1 MFFGS
6 IPALVTPFSGGK
18 VDEGAFRDLVD
29 WQIAEGTNGL
39 VPVGTTGE
47 SPTLSHDEHM
57 RVVEWCVEQ
66 AKGRVPVIAGA
77 GSNSTKE
84 AVSLAQ
90 HAEQAGADAVLV
102 VAPYYNKPT
111 QEGLYQHFK
120 AINDAI
126 GIPIIMYNIPS
137 RSVVDI
143 SVDTMRRLY
152 ELKNIAGVKDAT
164 ANMTRVTQQRAAI
177 GADFN
182 QLSGED
188 ITALGFMAHGGHG
201 CISVTSNVAPRLCA
215 QFQSA
220 CLRGDY
226 ATALTLQ
233 DKLAPLHVN
242 LFVETSPAPI
252 KYAMALLGKCD
263 NVLRL
268 PMVPASEKAQSAVRE
283 AMVHAGL
290 INLHRPPAKA
300 FECNTG
306 LLLGLRR
313 DRVIARWR
321 RHQLHQAEH
330 HRQRRGIDR
339 ELHHRRMVVV
349 ADQCAQHATENAAV
363 REQPRAVPHR
373 LIEGGDHVG
382 LFEEPD
388 CLRGHAGGEKC
399 DHETGHAE
407 QVALRNIQHP
417 EIGRS
422 ANGRAEQQSG
432 NAAREHF
439 ERRGTFAC
447 QHAVEEHHDLET
459 FAQNGDAHDDR
470 KREKRFCPSGDGL
483 TRGTEFGGE
492 FAPVARHPHV
502 VPSEH
507 DHSDRQDGG
516 VHQFLPGA
524 GKRL

>member
-1 MFFGS
+1 LTCGAFAPRAEDHAMTAKTRFRGS
-6 IPALVTPFSGGK
+6 FTALITPFKNGSL
-18 VDEGAFRDLVD
+18 DEKAFRDLVD
-29 WQIAEGTNGL
+29 WQIVEGTNGL

-57 RVVEWCVEQ
+57 HVVEWCVEQ

-90 HAEQAGADAVLV
+90 HAEEAGADAVLV
-102 VAPYYNKPT
+102 VSPYYNKPT

-137 RSVVDI
+137 RSVIDI
-143 SVDTMRRLY
+143 SVDTMKRLY
-152 ELKNIAGVKDAT
+152 ELKNVAGVKDAT
-164 ANMTRVTQQRAAI
+164 ASMTRVSQQRSAM

-233 DKLAPLHVN
+233 DKLAPLHLN

-252 KYAMALLGKCD
+252 KYAMSLLGKCA

-290 INLHRPPAKA
+290 IN
-300 FECNTG
+300 
-306 LLLGLRR
+306 
-313 DRVIARWR
+313 
-321 RHQLHQAEH
+321 
-330 HRQRRGIDR
+330 
-339 ELHHRRMVVV
+339 
-349 ADQCAQHATENAAV
+349 
-363 REQPRAVPHR
+363 
-373 LIEGGDHVG
+373 
-382 LFEEPD
+382 
-388 CLRGHAGGEKC
+388 
-399 DHETGHAE
+399 
-407 QVALRNIQHP
+407 
-417 EIGRS
+417 
-422 ANGRAEQQSG
+422 
-432 NAAREHF
+432 
-439 ERRGTFAC
+439 
-447 QHAVEEHHDLET
+447 
-459 FAQNGDAHDDR
+459 
-470 KREKRFCPSGDGL
+470 
-483 TRGTEFGGE
+483 
-492 FAPVARHPHV
+492 
-502 VPSEH
+502 
-507 DHSDRQDGG
+507 
-516 VHQFLPGA
+516 
-524 GKRL
+524 